1 MATLRARI
9 VPVLSYIREEWES
22 TVRSVGHDAH
32 PRLYLPNEFTT
43 PCAVDQFQELY
54 YWDTYFTHLGLLRDG
69 RVHLAQSNVLNMFY
83 MIRKFGFVLNSNAV
97 WHLNRSQPPYLS
109 MMVRE
114 VFDRTG
120 DRGWLRAA
128 YEPLR
133 SEYDFWMTRRMT
145 DVGLNRYLHD
155 ATDHDLNEFYQD
167 ALVKR
172 LGFPSA
178 DEATKRE
185 VAYHYVAEAE
195 SGHDFTPR
203 FQGRC
208 ADFAPIDLNS
218 NLYEYERNFAEF
230 SRILERGEEELW
242 TARSEERLARIRRYC
257 WDSQT
262 GAFNDYD
269 VANDA
274 ASAVVNATMF
284 WPLAYGLATP
294 GEAEATV
301 RLLRHLEGPHGVS
314 TCADTPEARRFQW
327 GFPNAWPPIQA
338 MVCKG
343 LARYGFRDDATRV
356 ARKYVESVTG
366 RFETDGY
373 LWEKYDSRT
382 GGLGEAEYE
391 ANRMLGWTAGVFVYL
406 AEFLGLR

>member
-1 MATLRARI
+1 MDTLRERVA
-9 VPVLSYIREEWES
+9 PVLSYIREEWES

-32 PRLYLPNEFTT
+32 PRLYLPHEFTT

-155 ATDHDLNEFYQD
+155 ATDHDLHEFYD
-167 ALVKR
+167 GALAKR
-172 LGFPSA
+172 LGLPPA
-178 DEATKRE
+178 DDETVKE
-185 VAYHYVAEAE
+185 VSYHYVAEAE

-203 FQGRC
+203 FHGRC

-230 SRILERGEEELW
+230 SRILDNGEDGFWNERGEE
-242 TARSEERLARIRRYC
+242 RLALIRRYC
-257 WDSQT
+257 WDGT
-262 GAFNDYD
+262 VGAFNDYD
-269 VANDA
+269 CAEDA
-274 ASAVVNATMF
+274 PSGVVNAAMF

-294 GEAEATV
+294 AEAEATV
-301 RLLRHLEGPHGVS
+301 RLLSYVEGPHGVS

-327 GFPNAWPPIQA
+327 GFPNAWPPIQV

-343 LARYGFRDDATRV
+343 LARYGFNDDATRI
-356 ARKYVESVTG
+356 ARKYIETVTT
-366 RFETDGY
+366 RFEADGY
-373 LWEKYDSRT
+373 LWEKYDSLT
-382 GGLGEAEYE
+382 GALGEAEYE